1 MDKKMDKKVEE
12 NSQNQQ
18 IRTDLKS
25 RVIHFLSYKPRTS
38 FEIKSVAQKYLKKI
52 SFSEERQA
60 PLIEEV
66 LSFLEEAGYVDDL
79 DYAQSYILEQQQH
92 PSPKGPKYVYQ
103 FLSKKGIPPDAIRL
117 ALEIHFPE
125 EKERLCIEKILAK
138 KKAPHD
144 KLVQYLLRRG
154 FSVGLIYTI
163 VDTAGEN
170 R

>member
-38 FEIKSVAQKYLKKI
+38 FEIKSFAKKYLKKI

-60 PLIEEV
+60 FLIEEA

-103 FLSKKGIPPDAIRL
+103 FLSKKGISPGVIRS
-117 ALEIHFPE
+117 ALETHFPE
-125 EKERLCIEKILAK
+125 EKERSCIEKILAK
-138 KKAPHD
+138 KKASPD
-144 KLVQYLLRRG
+144 KLIQYLLSRG
-154 FSVGLIYTI
+154 FSASLIYTI

-170 R
+170 H